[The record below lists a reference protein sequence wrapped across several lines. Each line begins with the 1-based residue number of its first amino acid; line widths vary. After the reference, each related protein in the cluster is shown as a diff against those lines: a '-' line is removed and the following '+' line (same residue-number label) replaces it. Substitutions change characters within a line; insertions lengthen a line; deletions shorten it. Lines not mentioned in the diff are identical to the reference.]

1 MVFSPGK
8 NINSNK
14 WKYILLE
21 IIKPIS
27 LCIYLMVLNQSR
39 LLGVTHYA
47 HAGGILTHTVIQVGV
62 LLLEEMIFFIQHIC
76 LFLSHKAYKDSC
88 VQIKLSSDK
97 FLSLFY

>member
-1 MVFSPGK
+1 M
-8 NINSNK
+8 
-14 WKYILLE
+14 E
-21 IIKPIS
+21 IYFVRDYKTHRPVYLS
-27 LCIYLMVLNQSR
+27 LVLSQSR

-47 HAGGILTHTVIQVGV
+47 HADGILTHTVIQVEV

-76 LFLSHKAYKDSC
+76 LFLSHKAYRDSC